1 VLHTSGAA
9 RGRGPAES
17 SMSSDAHLID
27 EHPARPAHS
36 HVGGMCRGNRTL
48 PRVARKC
55 LIVIRT
61 CLRVSPLWRVRKSS
75 LETILDDLYF
85 LVDAVPRMASSGPV
99 RPVAAV
105 AVQLFRRRDGG
116 VRAPPRTQVRW
127 LCLGARSCRRL
138 ITVEGGRAGW
148 LVALPEWWPVR
159 SGPGRWSWPHTVR
172 YRLPRRAWSWRPCV
186 LDGRRRDRR

>member
-1 VLHTSGAA
+1 
-9 RGRGPAES
+9 
-17 SMSSDAHLID
+17 M
-27 EHPARPAHS
+27 
-36 HVGGMCRGNRTL
+36 
-48 PRVARKC
+48 
-55 LIVIRT
+55 
-61 CLRVSPLWRVRKSS
+61 RKSS

-85 LVDAVPRMASSGPV
+85 LVDAVPRMVSSGPV

-148 LVALPEWWPVR
+148 LVALPGWWPVR
-159 SGPGRWSWPHTVR
+159 SGLGLPATAIMIYLLTFGSGKRNLERSMVKRPGYPEYMKRTSGFVPL
-172 YRLPRRAWSWRPCV
+172 LPKNEPAGPAAKQPDPADISIVKR
-186 LDGRRRDRR
+186 